1 MLGNKNH
8 RKVLDALLEKDCQ
21 LADQQD
27 ALTALKQTNTALRQ
41 EQMWQG
47 LRPNVEDLRE
57 YICSHN
63 TLRERL
69 TVLYGYSSRP
79 ALHPD
84 FIGWIRRKLKRAV
97 RDEKPL
103 TPALRPIADLVYP
116 KKGSAEEMEEIKER
130 RKKLGLEV
138 RCRHCHQ
145 WFKKGSVLLVHR
157 KRCCKDPLATFKA
170 RSDCLLRG
178 VPKVDARPGHYY
190 CVLCGWSA
198 ATKEETLLH
207 MQYQHSRAQL
217 QRFGVELLAR
227 PLEEL

>member
-1 MLGNKNH
+1 M
-8 RKVLDALLEKDCQ
+8 
-21 LADQQD
+21 
-27 ALTALKQTNTALRQ
+27 TALKQTNTALRQ
-41 EQMWQG
+41 EQMQQQ

-57 YICSHN
+57 YICSHK

-79 ALHPD
+79 ALHPT
-84 FIGWIRRKLKRAV
+84 FIGWIGQKLKHAV
-97 RDEKPL
+97 EHEKPL

-116 KKGSAEEMEEIKER
+116 KKGEAKEKEEIKELR
-130 RKKLGLEV
+130 RKLGLEV
-138 RCRHCHQ
+138 RCRYCRQ
-145 WFKKGSVLLVHR
+145 WFKKGSVLQDHR
-157 KRCCKDPLATFKA
+157 DPCRRDPLGTFKA

-178 VPKVDARPGHYY
+178 VPKEDARPGHYY

-198 ATKEETLLH
+198 ATKEETLRH

>member
-8 RKVLDALLEKDCQ
+8 CKVLDALLEKDCQ

-57 YICSHN
+57 YICSHK

-79 ALHPD
+79 ALHPE
-84 FIGWIRRKLKRAV
+84 FVGWIRRKLKRAV
-97 RDEKPL
+97 RDKKPL

-116 KKGSAEEMEEIKER
+116 KNGNYEDKER
-130 RKKLGLEV
+130 RRKLGLEV
-138 RCRHCHQ
+138 RCRYCHQ
-145 WFKKGSVLLVHR
+145 WF
-157 KRCCKDPLATFKA
+157 
-170 RSDCLLRG
+170 
-178 VPKVDARPGHYY
+178 
-190 CVLCGWSA
+190 
-198 ATKEETLLH
+198 
-207 MQYQHSRAQL
+207 
-217 QRFGVELLAR
+217 
-227 PLEEL
+227 